1 MKTQKDEQTQR
12 LLILIKLDANN
23 LFDRIKERKNDY
35 LEIFALRRTREHFPQ
50 IFKNRYQ
57 DLPLLELKKCNED
70 LITLLD
76 HFYKIVDDM
85 SWYLYATE
93 DMPGTVEMFVDRK
106 IIQLEKHILNLN
118 FYLNVELGVEDS
130 VMIANQEVLK
140 EDSSQ

>member
-23 LFDRIKERKNDY
+23 LFDRIKERKNEY

-57 DLPLLELKKCNED
+57 DLPLLELKQCNED

-130 VMIANQEVLK
+130 VIIANQEVFK